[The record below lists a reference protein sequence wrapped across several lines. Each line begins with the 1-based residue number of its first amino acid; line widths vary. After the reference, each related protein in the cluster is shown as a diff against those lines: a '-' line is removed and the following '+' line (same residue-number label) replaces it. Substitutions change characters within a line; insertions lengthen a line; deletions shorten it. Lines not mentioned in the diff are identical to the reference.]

1 MSGLRSLLV
10 PLARTPLHPQWL
22 MRRRSPPIG
31 LQGVVLDIGA
41 GDRWLQQYLPVESR
55 YIALDYPPTGRDL
68 YAARPDVFADAARL
82 PVADGTVDVVV
93 CLEVLEHVRHPQ
105 QVLAE
110 IARVLRPGGRLC
122 LSMPFLYPIHDA
134 PFDFQRLTRYGLV
147 RDIER
152 VGLRIAAIRKEGNA
166 IRSAGLLLCLAIAG
180 GVYGRGAGYALLI
193 PVAAI
198 LVMLVNLSALLL
210 SFLWPDWDGMA
221 TGYYVEVG
229 KP

>member
-1 MSGLRSLLV
+1 MGGLRSLLA

-22 MRRRSPPIG
+22 MRRPSVPTG

-41 GDRWLQQYLPVESR
+41 GDRWLQQHLPAEAR

-68 YAARPDVFADAARL
+68 YGARPDIFADAARL
-82 PVADGTVDVVV
+82 PVADGRVDAVV

-122 LSMPFLYPIHDA
+122 LSIPFLYPIHDA
-134 PFDFQRLTRYGLV
+134 PFDFQRLTRDGLM

-152 VGLRIAAIRKEGNA
+152 AGLQVVSIQKDGDAVRT
-166 IRSAGLLLCLAIAG
+166 AGLLLCLAISG
-180 GVYGRGAGYALLI
+180 GVYGRGPWHVLLMPI
-193 PVAAI
+193 AAI
-198 LVMLVNLSALLL
+198 LVMLVNVSAFLL
-210 SFLWPDWDGMA
+210 SVLWPDWDGMA
-221 TGYYVEVG
+221 MGYNVEAA

>member
-1 MSGLRSLLV
+1 MGGLRSLLA

-22 MRRRSPPIG
+22 MRRRTAPSG

-41 GDRWLQQYLPVESR
+41 GDRWLQQHLPVDAK

-68 YAARPDVFADAARL
+68 YHARPDVFADAARL
-82 PVADGTVDVVV
+82 PIADDTVDAVV

-134 PFDFQRLTRYGLV
+134 PFDFQRLTRHGLT

-152 VGLRIAAIRKEGNA
+152 AGLRVVAISKEGSA
-166 IRSAGLLLCLAIAG
+166 VRTAGLLLCLAISG
-180 GVYGRGAGYALLI
+180 GVYGRGPLHALLI
-193 PVAAI
+193 PGAAI

-210 SFLWPDWDGMA
+210 SALWPDWDGMA
-221 TGYYVEVG
+221 TGYDLEAA